1 MIQSE
6 QGKRIIVWVV
16 ALCSLGLFSI
26 IFIPASLRDA
36 IQLLGI
42 LIIIFFNAIYMIY
55 DNTPRMR
62 QYFRNEIILF
72 LLSTFFS
79 MFIAYA
85 YHHQGFGTTFI
96 VQRFMY
102 YYFFYFLLHNLRI
115 KAIDLERIVV
125 IIGIIYAVLYVLQF
139 AAYPFQLIDSRI
151 NPSRGTIRIFFPGNS
166 YMFIAYFILL
176 QQYFTFNRLR
186 YLLIILLFF
195 AVGGILQGTRQ
206 SLATMV
212 LLTGANILFSNRV
225 KSKFGIIF
233 ISLIGVGALFLMFQ
247 DIFLQ
252 MFNVTRQQS
261 QDASTNI
268 RVMAA
273 IFFLTD
279 FMPAKI
285 AYIFGNGQDSLNAA
299 FGAQVNYYK
308 TFYGFY
314 QSDIGIIGNYSK
326 FGILF
331 VVAQLSIMIRVIFG
345 KLHRNLAYLKYFMV
359 SVALTM
365 FVGGGYFGA
374 AIDIPAIVIVVYL
387 IDYYKNYPDPR
398 IQMEEK
404 NQVTKYI

>member
-6 QGKRIIVWVV
+6 QGKRIIVWIVT
-16 ALCSLGLFSI
+16 LCSLGLYSI
-26 IFIPASLRDA
+26 IFIPESVRDA
-36 IQLLGI
+36 IQLFGI
-42 LIIIFFNAIYMIY
+42 LLIVFLNAIYMIY
-55 DNTPRMR
+55 DNTPRMK
-62 QYFRNEIILF
+62 QYFRTEIILF
-72 LLSTFFS
+72 LLATLFS

-85 YHHQGFGTTFI
+85 YHHQGFGTTLI
-96 VQRFMY
+96 VQRYMY
-102 YYFFYFLLHNLRI
+102 FYLFYFLLHNLRV
-115 KAIDLERIVV
+115 KAIDLERIIVFL
-125 IIGIIYAVLYVLQF
+125 GIVYSILYILQF
-139 AAYPFQLIDSRI
+139 AAYPVELLDSRI
-151 NPSRGTIRIFFPGNS
+151 DASRGTIRIFAPGTA

-186 YLLIILLFF
+186 YLLLILLFF

-212 LLTGANILFSNRV
+212 LLTGANIIFSKRV

-233 ISLIGVGALFLMFQ
+233 ISILGVGALFIMFQ
-247 DIFLQ
+247 DIFIQ
-252 MFNVTRQQS
+252 MFSVTKKQS

-268 RVMAA
+268 RIMAA

-299 FGAQVNYYK
+299 FGLQVNYYK

-331 VVAQLSIMIRVIFG
+331 VIAQFSIMIKVIFG
-345 KLHRNLAYLKYFMV
+345 KIHRNLAYLKYFMA
-359 SVALTM
+359 SIALTM
-365 FVGGGYFGA
+365 FSGGGSFGTA
-374 AIDIPAIVIVVYL
+374 VDIPAIVIVVYL
-387 IDYYKNYPDPR
+387 IDYYKNYPDPA
-398 IQMEEK
+398 IQMKKEK
-404 NQVTKYI
+404 QVIQNA